1 MADRV
6 PWLALT
12 VLAVAVALDTVTTL
26 LVLGAGGVEANPL
39 VQPFT
44 HQAWSLVALKAGVLL
59 VFAVPTVIVRTD
71 VWEKWIWAAAGLLT
85 AAAVWNLTGV
95 M

>member
-1 MADRV
+1 MSDRI
-6 PWLALT
+6 PWLALIALT
-12 VLAVAVALDTVTTL
+12 VAVGLDTVTTL

-39 VQPFT
+39 VEPFA
-44 HQAWSLVALKAGVLL
+44 HQASSLVALKVGVLL

-71 VWEKWIWAAAGLLT
+71 VWEKWIWITAGLLA